1 MNATR
6 LLVRMARACYRATPS
21 AAVRRMAFAAFAHG
35 VRRRRAVAALHG
47 FRFDLDLGE
56 TIDLSLFLGVYE
68 PEVTAAIRRHA
79 RPGMIVL
86 DIGANIG
93 GHTLL
98 LAGLVGAEGRVIA
111 FEPTDYAFEKLKRN
125 LALNDVPQVEP
136 VKVALSDHRSGV
148 QLVDFRSSWM
158 TNGGRKDGV
167 SSVRYER
174 LDDWCRARRLGRIDL
189 IKLDVDGN
197 EFPLLEGGR
206 DTISGSK
213 PIFIME
219 AVGLHFDDD
228 ERNPY
233 RFLERLGYHF
243 HELRSG
249 REMSV
254 EALRALLPR
263 NDAAMSVSLNI
274 LAIPGEKTA
283 MAA

>member
-6 LLVRMARACYRATPS
+6 LLVRMARACYRATPL
-21 AAVRRMAFAAFAHG
+21 AAVRRMAFKAFAHG
-35 VRRRRAVAALHG
+35 VRLRRMVSVVHG

-56 TIDLSLFLGVYE
+56 LIDLSLFLGEYE
-68 PEVTAAIRRHA
+68 PEVTAAIRGHA
-79 RPGMIVL
+79 RSGMTVL
-86 DIGANIG
+86 DVGANIG
-93 GHTLL
+93 AHTLL
-98 LAGLVGAEGRVIA
+98 LAGLVGTAGRVIA
-111 FEPTDYAFEKLKRN
+111 FEPTDYAFEKLQRN

-167 SSVRYER
+167 SSVRFET
-174 LDDWCRARRLGRIDL
+174 LDDWCRARRLARVDL

-206 DTISGSK
+206 EIISGSK

-219 AVGLHFDDD
+219 AVGPHFEDDG
-228 ERNPY
+228 RNPY
-233 RFLERLGYHF
+233 RFLEGLGYHF
-243 HELRSG
+243 RELRSG

-274 LAIPGEKTA
+274 LAIAGEKTA